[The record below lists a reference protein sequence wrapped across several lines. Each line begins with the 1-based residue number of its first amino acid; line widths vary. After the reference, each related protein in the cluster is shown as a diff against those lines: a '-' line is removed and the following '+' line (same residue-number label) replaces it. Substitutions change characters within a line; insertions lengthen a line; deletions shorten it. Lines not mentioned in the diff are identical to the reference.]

1 MINVNLIPLLQE
13 MERVVSRFFREHGT
27 LANQDL
33 IFNQIL
39 LGSDLLKDYSMEVHY
54 TEEACVLE
62 KRTYEASFVHK
73 NAKLNFEMPLMTR
86 QGYFIIDGVEKVF
99 LIQEI
104 KSYKSMLFFKSGNE
118 VIAETRMRS
127 SRNTLKITVSRKV
140 YINVIVEKKETKIF
154 VLDLFRRWNV
164 KSTPLRGRSY
174 FEETMNLL
182 EDSDREG
189 ESIPRKVYE
198 FFEETVMGENTEEVT
213 FMTILYMIN
222 KACAIYMGGE
232 PATDRDHYGSKL
244 YNSCG
249 HNLHSLLKKCI
260 SKPGKNRKNVQ
271 DVIYST
277 MKTGQLRINNVDR
290 KKMVVQVSKR
300 SSVDVISSTR
310 KIVIPTDENNA
321 SYEMRQVHPSQRG
334 FVCPSETPEGRQV
347 GLTKSLAL
355 TCVISPP
362 MDDVTDLVKIA
373 ACEDATQSWVM
384 CDGAFV
390 GFVARD
396 TFDLVRNLK
405 VLYRYLSVNRD
416 AKGDVHVR
424 TSSGRPMRPLLRTDN
439 DVFDWKMAEES
450 SWEQL
455 LSSKQV
461 EYLDPLEISSYVV
474 ASEGYGGDYKRFT
487 HMEIHACTMFGVAAS
502 LIPYSNHN
510 HAARSVFGSSMMK
523 QAMDVSPKASG
534 KSLAY
539 AQNPL
544 VDTLSSRALHL
555 PGNGTNC
562 LVYMGILT
570 GYNQEDSII
579 VNRSSVERG
588 MFSSVLEESVSV
600 EANEKNVLSS
610 LLDEDRTFSVS
621 SNPLERRKRFILVL
635 EDGEVQRHTAQ
646 SLDGRNV
653 KYVSQRSICVGDK
666 LASRHAQKGVVGL
679 VMDAVDMPFTDEGI
693 VPDIVVNPHGIPS
706 RMTMGHLIEGLVA
719 KKCCVQGTF
728 EDGSPFS
735 RKSISDLVS
744 RSETLT
750 SGITGDPLHEMGKIE
765 VIYYMALPHQA
776 IDKIHVRSTGNRNF
790 ATKQPVA
797 GRTQDGGLRV
807 GGMEFDALAAHGAAY
822 SITNVIRN
830 SDMVQMTLC
839 GACGNFL
846 FHEKVCRVCNEHK
859 RRKQVEIPYS
869 LKLFRDCLL
878 SSNISLS
885 YKF

>member
-1 MINVNLIPLLQE
+1 
-13 MERVVSRFFREHGT
+13 MERIVSRFFEEHGT

-33 IFNQIL
+33 IFNQTL
-39 LGSDLLKDYSMEVHY
+39 LRSDLLKEYRMEVRY
-54 TEEACVLE
+54 TEESCVAE
-62 KRTYEASFVHK
+62 KRTYEASFVHE
-73 NAKLNFEMPLMTR
+73 NAKLNFEMPLMTKG
-86 QGYFIIDGVEKVF
+86 GYFIVDGVEKVF
-99 LIQEI
+99 LIQEV
-104 KSYKSMLFFKSGNE
+104 KSYKSMLFFKNGNE

-127 SRNTLKITVSRKV
+127 SRNTLKITVSREV
-140 YINVIVEKKETKIF
+140 CINVIVEKRETRIF
-154 VLDLFRRWNV
+154 ILDLFRRWNV
-164 KSTPLRGRSY
+164 KSTPLRLRAY

-182 EDSDREG
+182 EDSDRE
-189 ESIPRKVYE
+189 EETIPDKVYD
-198 FFEETVMGENTEEVT
+198 FFEDTVMGENTEEVT

-222 KACAIYMGGE
+222 RACAIYMGGE
-232 PATDRDHYGSKL
+232 SPTDRDHYGSKL
-244 YNSCG
+244 YNSSG
-249 HNLHSLLKKCI
+249 HNLHSLLRKCI
-260 SKPGKNRKNVQ
+260 SRPGKNRKNVQ

-290 KKMVVQVSKR
+290 KKMVVQVSRR
-300 SSVDVISSTR
+300 SLVDVISSAR
-310 KIVIPTDENNA
+310 KVIIPTDENNA

-355 TCVISPP
+355 TCVISPQ
-362 MDDVTDLVKIA
+362 MEDVTDLVRIA
-373 ACEDATQSWVM
+373 TCEDATESWVM
-384 CDGAFV
+384 CDGAFA
-390 GFVARD
+390 GFAKEN
-396 TFDLVRNLK
+396 TFELIRGLK
-405 VLYRYLSVNRD
+405 VFYRYLSVNRD
-416 AKGDVHVR
+416 LRGDVHVR
-424 TSSGRPMRPLLRTDN
+424 TSSGRPMRPLLRTDGGI
-439 DVFDWKMAEES
+439 FDWRAAEKS
-450 SWEQL
+450 SWDEL

-461 EYLDPLEISSYVV
+461 EYLDPLEVSSYRV

-502 LIPYSNHN
+502 LIPYANHN

-534 KSLAY
+534 KSLIY
-539 AQNPL
+539 AQDPL
-544 VDTLSSRALHL
+544 VNTLSSRVLDL

-562 LVYMGILT
+562 LVYMGVFT

-579 VNRSSVERG
+579 VNKSSVERG
-588 MFSSVLEESVSV
+588 MFSSVLEECVNV
-600 EANEKNVLSS
+600 EANEKNMFSS
-610 LLDEDRTFSVS
+610 LLDTDKTFSLAK
-621 SNPLERRKRFILVL
+621 NPLEREKRFILVL

-646 SLDGRNV
+646 SLDRRNV
-653 KYVSQRSICVGDK
+653 RYLSHRSICVGDK

-679 VMDAVDMPFTDEGI
+679 VMDAADMPFTDEGI
-693 VPDIVVNPHGIPS
+693 VPDIIVNPHGIPS

-719 KKCCVQGTF
+719 KKCCVEGTF
-728 EDGSPFS
+728 EDGSPFG
-735 RKSISDLVS
+735 RRTISDLVS

-750 SGITGDPLHEMGKIE
+750 SGITGEPLHEMGKIE

-776 IDKIHVRSTGNRNF
+776 VDKIHVRSTGNRNF

-830 SDMVQMTLC
+830 SDMVQMVFC
-839 GACGNFL
+839 EACGNFL
-846 FHEKVCRVCNEHK
+846 FHEKVCRLCDDST
-859 RRKQVEIPYS
+859 RRRQVEIPYS